1 MIQSDGFLGNFLG
14 PLIKEGLLLMK
25 NVRGTLVKNVLGPLG

>member
-14 PLIKEGLLLMK
+14 PLIKKGLLLTK